1 MKTKSQAEY
10 LVHIAFCEKMLQF
23 CDRPTN
29 DKNGKYFRNQI
40 KTAKLAIKKATK

>member
-29 DKNGKYFRNQI
+29 AKNGTYFRKQI